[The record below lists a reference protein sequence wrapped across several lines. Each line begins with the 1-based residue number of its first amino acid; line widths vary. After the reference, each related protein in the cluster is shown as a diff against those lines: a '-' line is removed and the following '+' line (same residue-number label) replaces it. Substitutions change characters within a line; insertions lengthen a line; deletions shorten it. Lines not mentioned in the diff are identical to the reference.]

1 MALDPATRIPA
12 VNGLEASK
20 QPPHNGAEKSLRAAE
35 ELTRKQL
42 GKDARTSVA
51 VTDGGIYRGFVIGE
65 TADYVVQQIS
75 KSSAIAHPKELLDGE
90 ARAGQ
95 KLSITYSNSHALV
108 REVRE
113 SSNARRPWI
122 GDSPSDVERYPD
134 RGKHMVKHIRM
145 YRRRAIRAFS
155 ARTPG
160 DLRFSDSL

>member
-1 MALDPATRIPA
+1 VALDPATQIPA
-12 VNGLEASK
+12 VNGLGASN
-20 QPPHNGAEKSLRAAE
+20 QPPRNGAEKSLRAAE

-42 GKDARTSVA
+42 GNDARTSIA
-51 VTDGGIYRGFVIGE
+51 MTDSGIYRGFVIGE

-113 SSNARRPWI
+113 RNKAQAM
-122 GDSPSDVERYPD
+122 ER
-134 RGKHMVKHIRM
+134 
-145 YRRRAIRAFS
+145 
-155 ARTPG
+155 
-160 DLRFSDSL
+160 